1 MVNIFDLLC
10 GVNTIILLIICGV
23 YFKKNYVIMDM
34 DSYNT
39 IVDYVE
45 QTKNKE
51 DKVLELEG
59 GTGFFREYIDD
70 EDDEDKEYCLD
81 KL

>member
-1 MVNIFDLLC
+1 MINVMDLL
-10 GVNTIILLIICGV
+10 VVLNSIILLGVCVV
-23 YFKKNYVIMDM
+23 YFRKNYVIMDM

-51 DKVLELEG
+51 DEVPELEG
-59 GTGFFREYIDD
+59 GTGFFREYIEN
-70 EDDEDKEYCLD
+70 EDDEDKE
-81 KL
+81 

>member
-1 MVNIFDLLC
+1 MINVMDLL
-10 GVNTIILLIICGV
+10 VVLNSIILLGVCVV
-23 YFKKNYVIMDM
+23 YFRKNYVIMDM

-51 DKVLELEG
+51 DEVPELEG
-59 GTGFFREYIDD
+59 GTGFFKEYINED
-70 EDDEDKEYCLD
+70 EE
-81 KL
+81 

>member
-10 GVNTIILLIICGV
+10 GINTIILIGICIV

-51 DKVLELEG
+51 DEVPELEG
-59 GTGFFREYIDD
+59 GTGFFKEYIEEENDD
-70 EDDEDKEYCLD
+70 N
-81 KL
+81 

>member
-1 MVNIFDLLC
+1 MINVMDLL
-10 GVNTIILLIICGV
+10 VVLNSVILLGVCVV
-23 YFKKNYVIMDM
+23 YFRKNYVIMDM

-51 DKVLELEG
+51 DEVPELEG

-70 EDDEDKEYCLD
+70 EDDDE
-81 KL
+81 

>member
-1 MVNIFDLLC
+1 MINVMDLL
-10 GVNTIILLIICGV
+10 VVLNSIILLGVCVV
-23 YFKKNYVIMDM
+23 YFRKNYVIMDM

-51 DKVLELEG
+51 DEVLELEG
-59 GTGFFREYIDD
+59 GTGFFREYIENEDDD
-70 EDDEDKEYCLD
+70 E
-81 KL
+81 

>member
-10 GVNTIILLIICGV
+10 GVNTIILIGMCIL
-23 YFKKNYVIMDM
+23 YFKKNYVVIDV

-39 IVDYVE
+39 IIDYVE

-51 DKVLELEG
+51 GETPELEG
-59 GTGFFREYIDD
+59 GTGFFKEYVEKN
-70 EDDEDKEYCLD
+70 EDDEDEE
-81 KL
+81 

>member
-1 MVNIFDLLC
+1 MLNIFDLLC
-10 GVNTIILLIICGV
+10 GINTIILIGICIV
-23 YFKKNYVIMDM
+23 YFKKNYVIMDV

-51 DKVLELEG
+51 DETPELEG
-59 GTGFFREYIDD
+59 GIGFFKEYVDD
-70 EDDEDKEYCLD
+70 EDDEDEE
-81 KL
+81 

>member
-1 MVNIFDLLC
+1 MINVMDLL
-10 GVNTIILLIICGV
+10 VVLNSVILLGVCVV
-23 YFKKNYVIMDM
+23 YFRKNYVIMDM

-51 DKVLELEG
+51 DEVPELEG

-70 EDDEDKEYCLD
+70 EDDEEE
-81 KL
+81 

>member
-1 MVNIFDLLC
+1 MINVMDLL
-10 GVNTIILLIICGV
+10 VVLNSIILLGVCVV
-23 YFKKNYVIMDM
+23 YFRKNYVIMDM

-51 DKVLELEG
+51 DEVPELEG
-59 GTGFFREYIDD
+59 GTGFFREYIEN
-70 EDDEDKEYCLD
+70 EDDKEE
-81 KL
+81 

>member
-1 MVNIFDLLC
+1 MINVMDLL
-10 GVNTIILLIICGV
+10 VVLNSIILLGVCVV
-23 YFKKNYVIMDM
+23 YFRKNYVIMDM

-51 DKVLELEG
+51 DEVPELEG
-59 GTGFFREYIDD
+59 GTGFFREYIEN
-70 EDDEDKEYCLD
+70 EDDEDEE
-81 KL
+81 

>member
-1 MVNIFDLLC
+1 MNIFDLLC
-10 GVNTIILLIICGV
+10 GINTIILIGMCIV

-45 QTKNKE
+45 QTKNKDNE
-51 DKVLELEG
+51 VPELEG
-59 GTGFFREYIDD
+59 GTGFFREYIDND
-70 EDDEDKEYCLD
+70 EDEE
-81 KL
+81 